1 MSSALLIRDAAILPF
16 TPAADYLTKKGYL
29 VTLSGNTATLSASAT
44 VRARGVI
51 LEGNRSSAGYAT
63 EEVTV
68 GILGAVAGT
77 VPMKLSGTVTKG
89 DALQQHTDGTVITD
103 AGSGSRVIVGIALES
118 GVSGDIIEVAPQSP
132 LPLS

>member
-1 MSSALLIRDAAILPF
+1 MSSALLYRDAAIIPF
-16 TPAADYLTKKGYL
+16 TPAADYSGKKGYL
-29 VTLSGNTATLSASAT
+29 VTLSGNTATVSASAT

-51 LEGNRSSAGYAT
+51 LEPNRGDDYTT
-63 EEVTV
+63 EEVMV
-68 GILGAVAGT
+68 GILGALPGT